1 MYPFVFNQLNFERNL
16 KDEIW
21 NKWHCGYKIEW
32 ITTLQYLIQDMN
44 DKGARDSATHH
55 ATHLE
60 FELRI
65 LPVHLKVTLSWVELS
80 HGWSWKITF
89 SNIYSDAVFS
99 CLCGDTDAVVSKTRI
114 WQSTYFSS
122 IFIFISLGLH
132 PTSSK
137 PQHTAGFSGSLTHAF
152 F

>member
-1 MYPFVFNQLNFERNL
+1 MYTKLNFERNL
-16 KDEIW
+16 KVEIW
-21 NKWHCGYKIEW
+21 NKWHCDYKIEW

-44 DKGARDSATHH
+44 DKGTWDSASHH

-65 LPVHLKVTLSWVELS
+65 LPVHLKITLSWVELS
-80 HGWSWKITF
+80 HCWSWK
-89 SNIYSDAVFS
+89 SHSLIYILTQFFLVY
-99 CLCGDTDAVVSKTRI
+99 VVILMQLSKTRI
-114 WQSTYFSS
+114 WQNTYFSS
-122 IFIFISLGLH
+122 IFIFISLMLH

-137 PQHTAGFSGSLTHAF
+137 PQHTAGFSGSLTRAF